1 MHTSK
6 MICILPL
13 AIFILLSSC
22 RPLLAE
28 TIYFFGK
35 IGNVP
40 VGGHLERVE
49 TVVSGWYFYYS
60 NARMIRLEGKIDP
73 QGSFQIEESVDYKK
87 TGIFKGNV
95 NQGKWTG
102 TWQKPA
108 GGASLPF
115 LLQENHDLLKNL
127 KGEYRC
133 AAQERDA
140 KFHYTYKWELT
151 LNIVDGVVK
160 RFESTQG
167 SYGDNKDEQTCFIDL
182 KDLEQVPSEAG
193 ILLQVK
199 AEETQGEEAK
209 PQTKSQDSK
218 GKDSKPEEAKPE
230 EAKSDGSGADGATA
244 EEAKS
249 NDSKADEAESD
260 EAGDEE
266 QRCTIRILGDGDIL
280 WIRFG
285 ESGGSDI
292 CRNTGS
298 AMFCSPRAFWN
309 DLFVDRRTQKCKA
322 LK

>member
-1 MHTSK
+1 MHTLK
-6 MICILPL
+6 TICILPL
-13 AIFILLSSC
+13 TIFILLSSC

-49 TVVSGWYFYYS
+49 TVISGWYFYYS
-60 NARMIRLEGKIDP
+60 NAKMIRLEGKIDP

-95 NQGKWTG
+95 HQGKWTG

-115 LLQENHDLLKNL
+115 LLQENRDLLKNL

-160 RFESTQG
+160 KFESTQG
-167 SYGDNKDEQTCFIDL
+167 SYGDNKDEQICFIDL

-199 AEETQGEEAK
+199 GEETQ
-209 PQTKSQDSK
+209 
-218 GKDSKPEEAKPE
+218 
-230 EAKSDGSGADGATA
+230 A

-249 NDSKADEAESD
+249 TDSKADVAESD

-266 QRCTIRILGDGDIL
+266 QRCTIRILGDGDVL
-280 WIRFG
+280 WIVFG
-285 ESGGSDI
+285 DKSGDSNI

-309 DLFVDRRTQKCKA
+309 DLLVDRKTQKCKA